1 MKKKDKQKLIN
12 YAIDEY
18 SKIFGRDYKPIY
30 ITKKKVK
37 QLLKEYSCSTM
48 CEWSYCCY
56 GLYRN
61 CWQEPFFKGNWGMT
75 QKTVNDIILGVLDEK
90 LMKKC
95 RTDGRMFSYE
105 EDGVIHVL
113 IIARDLTK
121 DDYLITF
128 SNMTM

>member
-1 MKKKDKQKLIN
+1 MKRKDKQKLIN
-12 YAIDEY
+12 YAVNEY
-18 SKIFGRDYKPIY
+18 SKIFGRDYKPTY
-30 ITKKKVK
+30 INKKRVK
-37 QLLKEYSCSTM
+37 QLLKEYIHSSM

-56 GLYRN
+56 GLYQN

-75 QKTVNDIILGVLDEK
+75 QKRVNDIILDVLDEK